1 MSALALCI
9 AFLILAVVGRIAM
22 QYRFAGDH
30 GIRMSKR
37 QSSALLIFVQTLL
50 AFSVVGIFVITC
62 LQVADFIRP
71 QIDLGAAGNLVGL
84 AVGLVGI
91 TTTVVA
97 QYQMGASWRIGVE
110 ESEST
115 ELVTHGLYAHVRNP
129 IYSGMMTFGLGL
141 LILIPHLYMAPI
153 LAAGYLSIELHVR
166 RVEEPYLRRHHG
178 TAYATYFDRTGRY
191 LPKFKRQRV

>member
-9 AFLILAVVGRIAM
+9 TFLILAVVGRIAM

-30 GIRMSKR
+30 GIRMPKR
-37 QSSALLIFVQTLL
+37 QSSALLVLVQTLL
-50 AFSVVGIFVITC
+50 ACSVIGMFVVTC
-62 LQVADFIRP
+62 LQVAGLIRP
-71 QIDLGAAGNLVGL
+71 QIDLGAVGTLVGL
-84 AVGLVGI
+84 AVGLIGI
-91 TTTVVA
+91 ATTTVA
-97 QYQMGASWRIGVE
+97 QYQMGASWRIGVD

-141 LILIPHLYMAPI
+141 LFLIPHLYMAPI

-166 RVEEPYLRRHHG
+166 KVEEPYLRRHHG
-178 TAYATYFDRTGRY
+178 IVYATYFDGTGRY
-191 LPKFKRQRV
+191 LPNFKRHPD

>member
-1 MSALALCI
+1 
-9 AFLILAVVGRIAM
+9 M

-30 GIRMSKR
+30 GIRMPK
-37 QSSALLIFVQTLL
+37 QQASALLIFVQTLL
-50 AFSVVGIFVITC
+50 AFSVVGIFVVAC

-71 QIDLGAAGNLVGL
+71 QIDLGVAGNLVGL
-84 AVGLVGI
+84 AVGLIGI
-91 TTTVVA
+91 ATTVIA

-115 ELVTHGLYAHVRNP
+115 ELVTHRLYARVRNP
-129 IYSGMMTFGLGL
+129 IYSGMMMFGLGL
-141 LILIPHLYMAPI
+141 LLLIPHLYMAPI

-166 RVEEPYLRRHHG
+166 KVEEPYLRRHHG
-178 TAYATYFDRTGRY
+178 PVYATYFDRTGRY